1 MKILMPLANNN
12 IFIFNALDRKR
23 KRDWLIGNAPVVKSR
38 WFAKKSFVQLPIFFE
53 DNLRT
58 FLRIVLFLL
67 IIDRNS
73 F

>member
-1 MKILMPLANNN
+1 MLLANNN

-23 KRDWLIGNAPVVKSR
+23 DWLIDKAPVVKSR
-38 WFAKKSFVQLPIFFE
+38 WFAKKSSVQFLIFFE

-58 FLRIVLFLL
+58 FLRIALFLL
-67 IIDRNS
+67 ITDRKS